1 MPKLRNSCRLFRLII
16 SCSLS
21 SKTFIFNQIFAMW
34 LQNYLIF
41 PNTAI
46 FFKYLFNTFAPLK
59 NHTMHYIGELISIGV
74 AFSWTATA
82 WLGEIAGKRLG
93 VFTLNVWRM
102 LLTLLFSAIL
112 LYVLTGYPFPLY
124 TNGIT
129 WFWLLLSGIVG
140 YVLGDYCLFRSYLSI
155 GSRYGQLF
163 MTIAP
168 MAAAFM
174 AWFTLGQHLTVN
186 SIIAMTV
193 TLLGIAISVLG
204 RGEGKKI
211 ALKLP
216 LGGVLFGIGA
226 GLGQGTG
233 LVLSKIGL
241 DYYMRDVPSDI
252 LPHIIHYLPFSANM
266 IRCLTGLVA
275 FIAIMWIHQG
285 FGRFRESLHDGKGFG
300 MMLIAV
306 IFGPF
311 LGVGFSLMAVQYTAA
326 GIASTLMAITPI
338 LIIIPS
344 HYLFGQPITFKGLFG
359 AVISVLGVS
368 LFFLL

>member
-1 MPKLRNSCRLFRLII
+1 M
-16 SCSLS
+16 
-21 SKTFIFNQIFAMW
+21 Q
-34 LQNYLIF
+34 Y
-41 PNTAI
+41 
-46 FFKYLFNTFAPLK
+46 
-59 NHTMHYIGELISIGV
+59 
-74 AFSWTATA
+74 
-82 WLGEIAGKRLG
+82 LGEIISLGVASSWTVTALASEVASKRLG

-102 LLTLLFSAIL
+102 AIALLFTGIGMW
-112 LYVLTGYPFPLY
+112 YLTGDFLPVHASARA
-124 TNGIT
+124 
-129 WFWLLLSGIVG
+129 WLWLAMSGLVG
-140 YVLGDYCLFRSYLSI
+140 YAFGDYCLFRSYLSI

-163 MTIAP
+163 MTLAP

-344 HYLFGQPITFKGLFG
+344 HYLFGQTITFKGLFG